1 MDDANEWVKEAMLLS
16 RLNHKNIV
24 RYEDHLLL
32 ISKETYSHPCI
43 LTEYCRVSNFSI
55 SFISIQIESNN
66 YYFLNFIYRMVIWH
80 H

>member
-24 RYEDHLLL
+24 KYEDHLLL

-55 SFISIQIESNN
+55 LLFPLKSNRTIRFFKF
-66 YYFLNFIYRMVIWH
+66 YL
-80 H
+80 